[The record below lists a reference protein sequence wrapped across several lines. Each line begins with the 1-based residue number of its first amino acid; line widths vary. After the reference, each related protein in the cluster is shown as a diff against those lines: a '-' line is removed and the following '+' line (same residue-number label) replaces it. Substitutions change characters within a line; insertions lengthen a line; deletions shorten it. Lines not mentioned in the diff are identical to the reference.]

1 VTFSVHYAESVF
13 KTQVEPLSPPERVEV
28 DAHIKSLTTQPL
40 PEQGSNRVIRL
51 RDASAPVQ
59 PFFAG
64 RTRRFM
70 IFHTVEGDR
79 VVILGVF
86 PARLRP

>member
-1 VTFSVHYAESVF
+1 
-13 KTQVEPLSPPERVEV
+13 
-28 DAHIKSLTTQPL
+28 
-40 PEQGSNRVIRL
+40 
-51 RDASAPVQ
+51 VQ